1 MKNRFKTEAILMIA
15 LPIAVLVVGL
25 LVLVFFDVQ

>member
-1 MKNRFKTEAILMIA
+1 MKNRFKTEAKLMIA

-25 LVLVFFDVQ
+25 LVLMFF